1 MLLARLWS
9 ELVEADLRKAV
20 IIEPGYQE
28 TAIEEAVLGPL
39 GLSVERLAWMG
50 DRQVLRSG
58 LGDAEIIFVRD
69 TNLDSSDVAA
79 MTRARGIVR
88 YGIGVD
94 TIDLGAARARGI
106 KVANVREYGADVE
119 VADHTLALFLALR
132 RRIVSRDRAVREGA
146 WQVGQSE
153 PIRRISGSTL
163 GIIGFGR
170 IGRAVQKRF
179 AAFGV
184 TDVLVSDPYLSD
196 EDASTAN
203 VEVVALDVLARRSD
217 IITIHAPATCE
228 NRHMIGSAFL
238 SEIKTGAIVIN
249 TARGSLIDERAL
261 AHVLRAGRLG
271 GAGLDVFENEPPRDS
286 ILLQLPNVVV
296 SDHTAWY
303 SEATVSA
310 IQAGAA
316 EQARQI
322 LVGLDPVNW
331 VNP

>member
-1 MLLARLWS
+1 M
-9 ELVEADLRKAV
+9 RKAV

-39 GLSVERLAWMG
+39 GLSVERLAWKG
-50 DRQVLRSG
+50 DRQVLRRG
-58 LGDAEIIFVRD
+58 LGEAEIVFVRD
-69 TNLDSSDVAA
+69 TQLDSNDVAS
-79 MTRARGIVR
+79 MISARGIVR

-94 TIDLGAARARGI
+94 TIDLAAARAHGI

-119 VADHTLALFLALR
+119 VADHALALFLALR

-153 PIRRISGSTL
+153 PISRIAGSAL
-163 GIIGFGR
+163 GIVGFGR
-170 IGRAVQKRF
+170 IGRAVQQRF

-184 TDVLVSDPYLSD
+184 REVLVSDPCLSEENAAIAGVEIVTLD
-196 EDASTAN
+196 E
-203 VEVVALDVLARRSD
+203 LAERSD
-217 IITIHAPATCE
+217 IITLHAPATAD
-228 NRHMIGSAFL
+228 NRHLIGGSFL
-238 SEIKTGAIVIN
+238 SRTKKGAILIN
-249 TARGSLIDERAL
+249 TARGSLIDEEAL
-261 AHVLRAGRLG
+261 AIALKQGTLG
-271 GAGLDVFENEPPRDS
+271 GAGLDVFENEPPCES
-286 ILLQLPNVVV
+286 MLLRLPNVVL

-322 LVGLDPVNW
+322 LAGLDPVNW